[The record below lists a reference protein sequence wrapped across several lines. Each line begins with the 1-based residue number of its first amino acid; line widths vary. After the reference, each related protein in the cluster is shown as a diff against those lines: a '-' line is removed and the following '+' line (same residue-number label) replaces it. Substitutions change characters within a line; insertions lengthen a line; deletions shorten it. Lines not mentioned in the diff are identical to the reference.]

1 MSYRFKMNLWAGV
14 LSVFRF
20 RGLMTS
26 VLVPLEIIRESVTTS
41 LMAKQDYELCLS
53 RGAKKVLMLRKRLTS
68 QLMESA

>member
-26 VLVPLEIIRESVTTS
+26 VLVPLEIIRESVTSS
-41 LMAKQDYELCLS
+41 LMATQDYELCLS
-53 RGAKKVLMLRKRLTS
+53 RGAQKGRDSSNKVSPEELR
-68 QLMESA
+68 